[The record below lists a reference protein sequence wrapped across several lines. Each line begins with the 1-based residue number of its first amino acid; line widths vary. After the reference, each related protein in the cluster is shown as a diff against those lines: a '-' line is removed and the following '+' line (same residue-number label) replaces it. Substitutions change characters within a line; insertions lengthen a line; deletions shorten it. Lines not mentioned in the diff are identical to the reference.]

1 MARLIVTDQD
11 IGHGLKIENK
21 KVVVDIA
28 ALNIPVDVKL
38 AGVDIDKT
46 GKKMT
51 FTLSDDTVIEKD
63 IADFLAVDT
72 DTKIV
77 SGRYDVPG
85 TSLILTDSNG
95 GEIPVDFVGLTD
107 TINAEIDA
115 KIAPVAERVKAL
127 EDTEAAKRTE
137 KLVSLGGVY
146 IGEVEIEDEE

>member
-1 MARLIVTDQD
+1 MTRLIVTDQD

-38 AGVDIDKT
+38 SGVDIDKT
-46 GKKMT
+46 GKKMK
-51 FTLSDDTVIEKD
+51 FTLSDGTEIEKD

-77 SGRYDVPG
+77 SGRYDVAG

-95 GEIPVDFVGLTD
+95 DEIPVDFVGLTD
-107 TINAEIDA
+107 AIDAEIDA

-127 EDTEAAKRTE
+127 EDTAAAKKTE
-137 KLVSLGGVY
+137 KLYSLGGVY